1 MSLRLSH
8 AQIVL
13 AVAGGLLLLVNFYM
27 AVTYLGVQDQRNRLA
42 GQLRLLETTLQGLQQ
57 AQAAQ
62 SGAGDVAFP
71 KNPPGVE
78 LTDAVVRAARE
89 SGTEVL
95 GLHSSAVGT
104 EQLDQ
109 GTYRVVKVNLRLR
122 ADQARLADFFARLE
136 AGGVSTMVFDNIDVS
151 SSGDQWEVSLDLLA
165 YAQGA

>member
-13 AVAGGLLLLVNFYM
+13 AVAGGLLLLINVYM
-27 AVTYLGVQDQRNRLA
+27 AASYLGVQDQRNRLA
-42 GQLRLLETTLQGLQQ
+42 GQLRGLEANLQRLQQ
-57 AQAAQ
+57 TQA
-62 SGAGDVAFP
+62 SPPGAGDAAFP
-71 KNPPGVE
+71 KNPPGIE
-78 LTDAVVRAARE
+78 LTDAVVRAAQE

-104 EQLDQ
+104 EQLSQ
-109 GTYRVVKVNLRLR
+109 GTYRVVRVNLRLR
-122 ADQARLADFFARLE
+122 SDQDRLADFFARLE

-151 SSGDQWEVSLDLLA
+151 SAGDRWEVSLDLLA